1 MAAVRA
7 AVLGRALLYEATGLD
22 AYEAREA
29 SVVLP
34 IPAAL
39 RRGEASELV
48 LTAEVHRAGDRDNPP
63 LATTRVR
70 VVGPRKPPKRS
81 AAMLLEKVVASDDS
95 DGDGADSGLPH
106 PDHNGEVPHLLYS
119 VAAGGTIELRVV
131 RDETWHATNY
141 LPDGVAVGSS
151 IDHRQRLY
159 APRNSHR
166 RNSAQFVRAQF
177 VGAAPTLDVRPP
189 RRYAPH
195 FYVEEFALPRKRTRD
210 FSSDVTRPHPN
221 ITVRV
226 TPVGLGRF
234 RLMQQV
240 SMTFQVLQEML
251 GMGPEEFEEVRE
263 LLSADR
269 IYRVVLM
276 QVINCTSS
284 STFWRS
290 RTTSASGRGA
300 RTSRG
305 SRRAESSRARCR
317 R

>member
-1 MAAVRA
+1 MAGFISFALRHPFSLFLVVYLAFSAQQIFLVFHPAQCRGRGCLRPILQRADRVDVR
-7 AVLGRALLYEATGLD
+7 VWRPSEPPYSGRALLYEATNLD

-95 DGDGADSGLPH
+95 DGDGADSGLPQ

-119 VAAGGTIELRVV
+119 GAAGGTIELRVV

-159 APRNSHR
+159 APRNS
-166 RNSAQFVRAQF
+166 
-177 VGAAPTLDVRPP
+177 
-189 RRYAPH
+189 
-195 FYVEEFALPRKRTRD
+195 
-210 FSSDVTRPHPN
+210 
-221 ITVRV
+221 
-226 TPVGLGRF
+226 
-234 RLMQQV
+234 
-240 SMTFQVLQEML
+240 
-251 GMGPEEFEEVRE
+251 
-263 LLSADR
+263 
-269 IYRVVLM
+269 
-276 QVINCTSS
+276 
-284 STFWRS
+284 
-290 RTTSASGRGA
+290 
-300 RTSRG
+300 
-305 SRRAESSRARCR
+305 
-317 R
+317 